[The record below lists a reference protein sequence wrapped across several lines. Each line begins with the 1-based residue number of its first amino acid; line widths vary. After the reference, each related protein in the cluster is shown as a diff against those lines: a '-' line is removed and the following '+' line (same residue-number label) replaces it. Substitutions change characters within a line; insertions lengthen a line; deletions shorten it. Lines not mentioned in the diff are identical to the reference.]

1 MNIKYLS
8 LVVLVFIS
16 ITLVADTNNENVTV
30 LLYPLGWENITQIN
44 NAIEKVGKEFSLD
57 NVMRSTRSIL
67 ETQDYNLTRGFLN
80 ISDGTFKY
88 NIASDFLFSNKTIS
102 DENIEYIIFIKPKAN
117 EVYKEYFTSIY
128 DIMFNFSGIEKIFA
142 PTDGNLFVILSNKS
156 RLFCQY
162 YFGDYRIDISSFS
175 NNNLIKTSYSNLGD
189 VIGETTNKT
198 LTFSIRDID
207 SKKLTN
213 VVYLIISSIY

>member
-16 ITLVADTNNENVTV
+16 TTLVANNENVTI

-44 NAIEKVGKEFSLD
+44 NAIEKVRKEFNLD
-57 NVMRSTRSIL
+57 NVMRNTRSIL
-67 ETQDYNLTRGFLN
+67 ETQNYNLTRGFLN
-80 ISDGTFKY
+80 FSDGTFNY
-88 NIASDFLFSNKTIS
+88 NIASDYLFSNKIIS
-102 DENIEYIIFIKPKAN
+102 DENVEYFIFIKPKAN
-117 EVYKEYFTSIY
+117 ELYKEYFTSIY
-128 DIMFNFSGIEKIFA
+128 DIMFNFSGVEKIFA
-142 PTDGNLFVILSNKS
+142 PTDGNLVVILSNKY

-213 VVYLIISSIY
+213 VVYLIISTIY